1 MRTAIVLIVFAAVF
15 IGLTVDCYRQESATA
30 DEPQQLTTGYTALV
44 LKDYRLDPE
53 HPPLLRMWAALPL
66 WMMSDV
72 RLNTNAV
79 SWTSVK
85 PREFPHQFLYVDND
99 ADRLLNRARFMNAV
113 LGVLLGILLFCWSR
127 ELFGFWPAVVALGL
141 FCFEPNTVAHFGL
154 VTTDSVACL
163 IFGTLYFLWRT
174 ARRLTSAN
182 LVGLTVFFALAQAG
196 KFTALILYPIAL
208 LVLVVHA
215 LRNGAWPCTLG
226 RWDDLATRAQ
236 RLMAVTGIWLLLAVA
251 SYVTLWAVYSFRY
264 APSPGGTGLDRIVA
278 GPVAHRRVPKLA
290 AAIDWIDEHHLL
302 PNVYTQGFLLGQ
314 AAAQDRTAYL
324 LGQISYTGWW
334 YYFPVAVLVKTPV
347 ALLILFFAGLALCG
361 RECTSGRFHD
371 DLFFLIPLF
380 LYLGAS
386 LPMKLNIGIR
396 HILPLYPLVV
406 LVGGKTFAAA
416 FASKRRQWLVVVAAL
431 CLLEVAEVAAVHPHE
446 LAFFNLFVGGPKNG
460 YKYLADSNLDWGQ
473 DLKNLK
479 KWMDANHVDRINLSY
494 FGSADPVY
502 YGIACN
508 YLRGSPAFIP
518 TNQIVLPTLPGLVAV
533 SVNNL
538 TGVNLQGEQFY
549 KPLLDREPVTVIGY
563 SIRIYQADRP
573 WW

>member
-1 MRTAIVLIVFAAVF
+1 MRTAIVLTFFTAVF
-15 IGLTVDCYRQESATA
+15 IGLTVSSYRQESATM
-30 DEPQQLTTGYTALV
+30 DEPQHLSLGYTALK
-44 LKDYRLDPE
+44 LGDYRLDPE
-53 HPPLLRMWAALPL
+53 HPPLLPMWAALPL

-72 RLNTNAV
+72 RLNTNVV

-85 PREFPHQFLYVDND
+85 PREFPHQFLYIDND
-99 ADRLLNRARFMNAV
+99 ADRLLNRARFMDAL
-113 LGVLLGILLFCWSR
+113 LGVFLGILLFCWSR

-141 FCFEPNTVAHFGL
+141 FCFEPNTLAHFGL

-174 ARRLTSAN
+174 ARQLTSVN
-182 LVGLTVFFALAQAG
+182 LVGLTVFFALAQVG

-215 LRNGAWPCTLG
+215 LRNGAWPCKLT
-226 RWDDLATRAQ
+226 RWDGLATRAQ
-236 RLMAVTGIWLLLAVA
+236 RLIAVAGILLLLAVA
-251 SYVTLWAVYSFRY
+251 SYVTIWAAYSFRY
-264 APSPGGTGLDRIVA
+264 APSPRGTGLDRIVA

-324 LGQISYTGWW
+324 FGRIRFTGWW
-334 YYFPVAVLVKTPV
+334 YYFPVAFLVKTPV
-347 ALLILFFAGLALCG
+347 ALLVLFFAGLVLCG
-361 RECTSGRFHD
+361 RECTSARFHD
-371 DLFFLIPLF
+371 DLFFLMPLF

-386 LPMKLNIGIR
+386 LTMKLNIGVR

-406 LVGGKTFAAA
+406 LVAGKTVAEA
-416 FASKRRQWLVVVAAL
+416 FASKRRRWLVVVAAL
-431 CLLEVAEVAAVHPHE
+431 CLLEVAEVVAVHPHY
-446 LAFFNLFVGGPKNG
+446 LAFFNRLVGGPKNG

-473 DLKNLK
+473 DLKRLK
-479 KWMDANHVDRINLSY
+479 KWIDANHVNQINLSY
-494 FGSADPVY
+494 FGSADPAY
-502 YGIACN
+502 YGINCT
-508 YLRGSPAFIP
+508 YLLGSPAYLKDKIQDP
-518 TNQIVLPTLPGLVAV
+518 VLPGLVAV

-538 TGVNLQGEQFY
+538 TGAGLDGNSFY
-549 KPLLDREPVTVIGY
+549 KPLLDAKPVAVIGY
-563 SIRIYQADRP
+563 SIHVYRVGKP